1 LKPMK
6 TIYLVRHAKASR
18 DEKGIN
24 DWERPLTVTGIYRAQ
39 KVAKALYDK
48 KAVPA
53 RMISSHAFRSLNTA
67 LIFAINMRYPV
78 SAIEI
83 SASLYE
89 KKTTDILEMLKN
101 QDNSIS
107 SIMLFGHNP
116 SISDLCN
123 HLTRKKTKELPTS
136 GLTCIQFKATKWS
149 DLDKIAGKTLF
160 TELGK

>member
-1 LKPMK
+1 MK

-18 DEKGIN
+18 DEKGIG

-39 KVAKALYDK
+39 KVAKKLHDK
-48 KAVPA
+48 KINPG

-67 LIFAINMRYPV
+67 LIFAINLRYPV
-78 SAIEI
+78 SALEI

-89 KKTTDILEMLKN
+89 KKTSDILAMLKK
-101 QDNSIS
+101 QDDSIS

-123 HLTRKKTKELPTS
+123 SLTRKKGVELPTS
-136 GLTCIQFKATKWS
+136 AVTCIQFKTDKWS
-149 DLDKIAGKTLF
+149 EIAKFAGKTSF
-160 TELGK
+160 TESGK

>member
-1 LKPMK
+1 MK

-18 DEKGIN
+18 DEKGIK
-24 DWERPLTVTGIYRAQ
+24 DWERPLTVQGIYRAQ
-39 KVAKALYDK
+39 KIAKKLFDK
-48 KAVPA
+48 KILPA

-67 LIFAINMRYPV
+67 LVFAINMRYPV

-89 KKTTDILEMLKN
+89 KKASDILAMLKKQN
-101 QDNSIS
+101 DSIS

-116 SISDLCN
+116 SISELCN
-123 HLTRKKTKELPTS
+123 HLTRKKGEELPTS
-136 GLTCIQFKATKWS
+136 AITCIQLKTDKWS
-149 DLDKIAGKTLF
+149 DIAKFAGKTVF